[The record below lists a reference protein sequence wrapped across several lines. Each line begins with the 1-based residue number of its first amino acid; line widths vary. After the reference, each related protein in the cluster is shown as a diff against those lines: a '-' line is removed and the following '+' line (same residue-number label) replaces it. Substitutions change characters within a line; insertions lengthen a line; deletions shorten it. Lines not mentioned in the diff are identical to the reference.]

1 MEQSKNTCGEQP
13 DFREED
19 SGTVQVRL
27 VNPGAMKVGFAIF
40 AALTAALSAPA
51 LAQEQPI
58 EPIEIP
64 PSIEQGVDL
73 IYIDPEIKPEI
84 DRRNELLKSFGF
96 QDWTGAPIDLFVPV
110 NDTYTRLRRGLMK
123 YRQRWGSL
131 PQVEIPAGA
140 VLKPGIK
147 DERVALLRQRLGLPA
162 GDQYDSAL
170 SKRVSEYQAA
180 HGLGSDGIA
189 GNGTI
194 ASLNKGADH
203 YERLIILN
211 MERARRLP
219 AASDTGRYILVDAG
233 AAKLYMYE
241 NGKAVDSMNVIVG
254 DSDRQTPMMAAELR
268 FVQLNPYWNVPP
280 DLAQTLVAKRV
291 LEQGLSYLTERDY
304 EVLSDWTDDATLL
317 DPATVDWQGVRDGT
331 VDVRLRRGPGPWNSM
346 GDMKFM
352 IPNDFGIYLHDIP
365 EPEKPMFNTDGRWI
379 SNGCIRLQDAD
390 RLEKWVFGRPP
401 APTGQAEERVDVPD
415 PVPVYI
421 TYYTVAPSEDGVVF
435 RPDRYNRDE
444 KLLARVK
451 LDSDPVD
458 VATN

>member
-1 MEQSKNTCGEQP
+1 
-13 DFREED
+13 
-19 SGTVQVRL
+19 
-27 VNPGAMKVGFAIF
+27 MKVGFAVF
-40 AALTAALSAPA
+40 AAAAAALSAPA
-51 LAQEQPI
+51 LAQDQPI
-58 EPIEIP
+58 EPIDLP

-84 DRRNELLKSFGF
+84 DRRDELLKSFGF

-110 NDTYTRLRRGLMK
+110 NDTYTKLRRGLMK

-131 PQVEIPAGA
+131 PDVQIPSGA
-140 VLKPGIK
+140 VMKTGTK
-147 DERVALLRQRLGLPA
+147 DARVALLRERLGLPA
-162 GDQYDSAL
+162 GDQFDAAL
-170 SKRVSEYQAA
+170 EKKVRDYQAA
-180 HGLGSDGIA
+180 HGLTSDGIV

-194 ASLNKGADH
+194 ASLNRGSDH

-219 AASDTGRYILVDAG
+219 ASNDTDRYILVDAG

-254 DSDRQTPMMAAELR
+254 DSERQTPMMAAELSYIS
-268 FVQLNPYWNVPP
+268 LNPYWNVPP

-291 LEQGLSYLTERDY
+291 LEQGLTYLTERDY
-304 EVLSDWTDDATLL
+304 QVFSDWTDDAIQL
-317 DPATVDWQGVRDGT
+317 DPATVDWQGVSRGT

-352 IPNDFGIYLHDIP
+352 IPNDFGIYLHDVP
-365 EPEKPMFNTDGRWI
+365 EPEKPMFKSDDRWI
-379 SNGCIRLQDAD
+379 SNGCIRLQDAE
-390 RLEKWVFGRPP
+390 RLEKWVFGDPP
-401 APTGQAEERVDVPD
+401 VPSGQAEERVDVPD

-421 TYYTVAPSEDGVVF
+421 TYFTVAPSEDGVVF

-451 LDSDPVD
+451 LDAEPVD
-458 VATN
+458 IATN